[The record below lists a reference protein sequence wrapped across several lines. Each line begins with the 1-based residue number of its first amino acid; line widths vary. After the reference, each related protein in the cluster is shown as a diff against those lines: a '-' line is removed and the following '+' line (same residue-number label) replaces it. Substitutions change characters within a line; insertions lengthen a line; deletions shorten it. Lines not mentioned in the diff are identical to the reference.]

1 VYVWRNT
8 PRPRNIQWFNVHR
21 TIVAK

>member
-21 TIVAK
+21 SIVAK